1 MIRSLLVL
9 LGVALL
15 ASCASTPGKDWG
27 TGDPLEQIAEPHRG
41 GPELH
46 GEIGVDTQVGF

>member
-1 MIRSLLVL
+1 MIRSLFVL

-15 ASCASTPGKDWG
+15 ASCSTTPGKTWEAE
-27 TGDPLEQIAEPHRG
+27 DPLEQMAEPRQG

-46 GEIGVDTQVGF
+46 GEMGINTQVGF

>member
-1 MIRSLLVL
+1 MIRSLFVL

-15 ASCASTPGKDWG
+15 ASCSNTPGKDWG
-27 TGDPLEQIAEPHRG
+27 ATDPLDQIAEPRQG

-46 GEIGVDTQVGF
+46 GEMGINTQVGF